1 MAKPKGTAKAG
12 NATLESV
19 ANAPPTANDIKT
31 ASGAP
36 TQSAHTLEKSIGSQ
50 VRRSRKLADLTVAEL
65 SSAAGISTGMLSK
78 IENGQI
84 SPSLSSLQSIAN
96 ALNMPL
102 SSLFASHDEQ
112 RECSFVQAGKGVAI
126 QRRGTKIGHHYELLG
141 RSPAGDIVVEPYFIR
156 LSAGAEPYTGFE
168 HEGVEFIYVLT
179 GEVIYAHADRT
190 YHLKP
195 GDSILFDSGA
205 LHGPQDLLAP
215 DITYLSII
223 VYSRRQ

>member
-1 MAKPKGTAKAG
+1 LFSIGLDLMAKVKGTVK
-12 NATLESV
+12 TDDTPLEV
-19 ANAPPTANDIKT
+19 DGLKT

-36 TQSAHTLEKSIGSQ
+36 TQSVRTLEKSIGSQ
-50 VRRSRKLADLTVAEL
+50 VRRNRKISDLTVAEL

-102 SSLFASHDEQ
+102 SSLFSSHDEQ

-141 RSPAGDIVVEPYFIR
+141 RSPAGDTVVEPYFIR

-168 HEGVEFIYVLT
+168 HEGVEFIYMLT

-223 VYSRRQ
+223 IYSRR

>member
-1 MAKPKGTAKAG
+1 MAKSKGSDKTPVGAAEDPVKKPVPADE
-12 NATLESV
+12 L
-19 ANAPPTANDIKT
+19 KT

-36 TQSAHTLEKSIGSQ
+36 AKQVRSLEKSIGSQ
-50 VRRSRKLADLTVAEL
+50 VRRNRKIADLTVAEL

-84 SPSLSSLQSIAN
+84 SPSLSSLQAITN

-102 SSLFASHDEQ
+102 ASLFAMHDEQ

-141 RSPAGDIVVEPYFIR
+141 QSPAGDLVVEPYMIT
-156 LSAGAEPYTGFE
+156 LSRDAEPYTGFE
-168 HEGVEFIYVLT
+168 HEGVEFIYMLT
-179 GEVIYAHADRT
+179 GEVVYAHAGRT

-205 LHGPQDLLAP
+205 AHGPQELLDP
-215 DITYLSII
+215 EITYLSII
-223 VYSRRQ
+223 IYNRR

>member
-1 MAKPKGTAKAG
+1 MSKVKGSEKLSGGAQQASSRKSPADED
-12 NATLESV
+12 L
-19 ANAPPTANDIKT
+19 KT

-36 TQSAHTLEKSIGSQ
+36 TEGVRSLEKAIGSQ
-50 VRRSRKLADLTVAEL
+50 VRRNRKIADLTVAEL

-84 SPSLSSLQSIAN
+84 SPSLSSLQAITK

-112 RECSFVQAGKGVAI
+112 RACSYVQAGKGVAI
-126 QRRGTKIGHHYELLG
+126 KRRGTKIGHEYELLG
-141 RSPAGDIVVEPYFIR
+141 QSPGGDIMVEPYLIR
-156 LSAGAEPYTGFE
+156 LSPDAEPYTGFE

-179 GEVIYAHADRT
+179 GEVVYAHAGRT

-205 LHGPQDLLAP
+205 LHGPQELLDS

-223 VYSRRQ
+223 IYNRR

>member
-1 MAKPKGTAKAG
+1 MAKVKGSEKLSNRTHHSPSG
-12 NATLESV
+12 R
-19 ANAPPTANDIKT
+19 PPLKEDLKT

-36 TQSAHTLEKSIGSQ
+36 TDNVRSLEKSIGSQ
-50 VRRSRKLADLTVAEL
+50 VRRNRKVADLTVAEL

-84 SPSLSSLQSIAN
+84 SPSLSSLQAITK

-112 RECSFVQAGKGVAI
+112 RACSYVQAGKGVAI
-126 QRRGTKIGHHYELLG
+126 KRRGTKIGHDYELLG
-141 RSPAGDIVVEPYFIR
+141 QSPGGDIMVEPYLIR
-156 LSAGAEPYTGFE
+156 LSRDAEPYTGFE
-168 HEGVEFIYVLT
+168 HEGVEFIYMLT
-179 GEVIYAHADRT
+179 GEVVYAHAGRT

-205 LHGPQDLLAP
+205 LHGPQELL
-215 DITYLSII
+215 DSEITYLSII
-223 VYSRRQ
+223 IYNRR

>member
-1 MAKPKGTAKAG
+1 MAKVENTLKTSGSVRSRSAAKA
-12 NATLESV
+12 AEPDDL
-19 ANAPPTANDIKT
+19 KT

-36 TQSAHTLEKSIGSQ
+36 TQSTRTLEKSIGRQ
-50 VRRSRKLADLTVAEL
+50 VRRNRKAADLTVAEL

-84 SPSLSSLQSIAN
+84 SPSLSSLQSITN

-102 SSLFASHDEQ
+102 SSLFASNDEQ
-112 RECSFVQAGKGVAI
+112 SECSFVQAGKGVAI

-156 LSAGAEPYTGFE
+156 LSGGAEPYTGFE
-168 HEGVEFIYVLT
+168 HEGVEFIYMLT
-179 GEVIYAHADRT
+179 GEVIYYHAGRS

-205 LHGPQDLLAP
+205 LHGPEDLLAP

-223 VYSRRQ
+223 MYNRR